1 MTTVTAV
8 QLSVLDLVP
17 IGTGSSSR
25 EALANMVELAQ
36 LAEELGYVRFWLAEH
51 HGMPSIASSAPEIL
65 IARVAAATRR
75 IRVGA
80 GGVMLPNHAPLRV
93 AEAFHTLNALFPGRI
108 DLGIGRAP
116 GTDPVTSAALRPFDA
131 SQFPAQLQELLALS
145 RRAFPPDHPF
155 HGVRV
160 VPEDVEL
167 PPVWVLGSS
176 GATAGLAGQLGLGYG
191 FASHFS
197 FDPPGPAIERYR
209 RAFQPSD
216 QFPRP
221 HVIVGATVFCAP
233 TDEEADWLAK
243 SMDLAWVRLRRGEF
257 GRLPSPQEASV
268 YPFTEEERHIVS
280 QHRSLAICG
289 SPERVRAQLQRLA
302 DATGADEIMISSV
315 IHDPAARQ
323 RSYRLVMEAFAAG

>member
-1 MTTVTAV
+1 MKRVD
-8 QLSVLDLVP
+8 LSVLDLVP
-17 IGTGSSSR
+17 IGAGSSSR
-25 EALANMVELAQ
+25 QALSHMVELAR

-65 IARVAAATRR
+65 IARVASATRR

-80 GGVMLPNHAPLRV
+80 GGIMLPNHAPLRI
-93 AEAFHTLNALFPGRI
+93 AEAFHTLAALFPGRI
-108 DLGIGRAP
+108 DLGVGRAP

-131 SQFPAQLQELLALS
+131 AQFPSQLQELLALS
-145 RRAFPPDHPF
+145 QRSFPPDHPF

-197 FDPPGPAIERYR
+197 FEPPGPAIAAYR
-209 RAFQPSD
+209 RAFRPSP
-216 QFPRP
+216 QFPQP

-233 TDEEADWLAK
+233 TDEEADYLAR
-243 SMDLAWVRLRRGEF
+243 SMDLSWVRLRRGQL
-257 GRLPSPQEASV
+257 GRLPSPEEATA
-268 YPFTEEERHIVS
+268 YPYTEEERHIVA
-280 QHRSLAICG
+280 QYRQLAIWG
-289 SPERVRAQLQRLA
+289 SPAKVRDRLLA
-302 DATGADEIMISSV
+302 LAAETGADEIMISSM
-315 IHDPAARQ
+315 IHDPPARL
-323 RSYRLVMEAFAAG
+323 RSYRLVMEAFASGR

>member
-1 MTTVTAV
+1 MAAV
-8 QLSVLDLVP
+8 NLSVLDLVP

-25 EALANMVELAQ
+25 QALVQMVELAL
-36 LAEELGYVRFWLAEH
+36 LAEELGYTRFWLAEH

-65 IARVAAATRR
+65 IARVASATRR

-80 GGVMLPNHAPLRV
+80 GGIMLPNHAPLRV
-93 AEAFHTLNALFPGRI
+93 AEAFHTLAALFPGRI

-131 SQFPAQLQELLALS
+131 AQFPTQLQELLALS

-160 VPEDVEL
+160 VPDDVEL

-176 GATAGLAGQLGLGYG
+176 GATAELAGRLGLGYG

-197 FDPPGPAIERYR
+197 FDPPGPAIEAYR
-209 RAFQPSD
+209 RAFRPSA

-221 HVIVGATVFCAP
+221 HVIVGAAVFCAP
-233 TDEEADWLAK
+233 TDEEADYLAR
-243 SMDLAWVRLRRGEF
+243 SMDLAWVRLRRGQV
-257 GRLPSPQEASV
+257 GRLPSPEEAAA
-268 YPFTEEERHIVS
+268 YPFSEEERFIVA
-280 QHRSLAICG
+280 QHRSLAIWG
-289 SPERVRAQLQRLA
+289 DPARVRERLLQLA
-302 DATGADEIMISSV
+302 EATGADEIIISSM
-315 IHDPAARQ
+315 IHDHAARL
-323 RSYRLVMEAFAAG
+323 RSYRLVMEAFSGS

>member
-1 MTTVTAV
+1 MATV

-25 EALANMVELAQ
+25 QALAHMLELAQ

-51 HGMPSIASSAPEIL
+51 HGMPSIASSSPEIL

-80 GGVMLPNHAPLRV
+80 GGIMLPNHAPLRV

-108 DLGIGRAP
+108 DLGVGRAP

-131 SQFPAQLQELLALS
+131 AQFPSQLQELLALS

-160 VPEDVEL
+160 VPDDVDL

-209 RAFQPSD
+209 RAFQPSA

-243 SMDLAWVRLRRGEF
+243 SMDLAWVRLRRGEL
-257 GRLPSPQEASV
+257 GRLPSPEEAAA
-268 YPFTEEERHIVS
+268 YPFTEEERYIVA
-280 QHRSLAICG
+280 QHRALAIWG
-289 SPERVRAQLQRLA
+289 SPAAVRERLEQLA
-302 DATGADEIMISSV
+302 AETGADEIMISSM
-315 IHDPAARQ
+315 IHDHEARL
-323 RSYRLVMEAFAAG
+323 RSYRLVMEAFA